1 MGVEVFGNPIIFHEA
16 LRDEFMAAMK
26 LIIGQFTLACTAHYA
41 TMAVLPV
48 FLLENKTIDSSVVG
62 AIFLTASVTGKF
74 ARIFLSGIIDRFM
87 AGNVL
92 SMSCLCSAI
101 VLLCL
106 PEINSSALI
115 AAFLFIFNLSNGANS
130 ISVRAMIA
138 SYGAKKGSTAS
149 HFTKLSIGSSI
160 ASLSG
165 PPLSFFVLHAMGS
178 ITPFHVF
185 SVMLIFTSLIIF
197 TKRKTLPEIAKQ
209 ANIISG
215 IKSAS
220 QTPGFLN
227 LMIFVLLFYFCNS
240 LLYTSIT
247 VYAVFHLNLLAWGG
261 ILLAISAITLIL
273 FSLPVNRLCDRCKL
287 SDYGRIRTGA
297 ALYFI
302 AFLFIILGQNIYWL
316 SIAMIF
322 WGLGEGIMDPTMT
335 KKVTSL
341 VPAEF
346 YIASLTIQSIIVGL
360 GEGIGS
366 FLGIPAAASASNS
379 GMTGFIV
386 AAIISVFMFLLS
398 LRVMQEKRKVMQETI
413 SKQAD

>member
-1 MGVEVFGNPIIFHEA
+1 
-16 LRDEFMAAMK
+16 MAAMR

-74 ARIFLSGIIDRFM
+74 ARIFLSGLIDRFR

-92 SMSCLCSAI
+92 SVSCLCSAI
-101 VLLCL
+101 VLFCL

-115 AAFLFIFNLSNGANS
+115 AVFLFIFNLSNGANS

-138 SYGAKKGSTAS
+138 TYGAKKGGTAS

-160 ASLSG
+160 ASLFG
-165 PPLSFFVLHAMGS
+165 PPLSFFVLHAIGW

-185 SVMLIFTSLIIF
+185 SVILIFTSLIIF
-197 TKRKTLPEIAKQ
+197 TKSKTLPEIVTQ
-209 ANIISG
+209 ANIIYG
-215 IKSAS
+215 VKSAF
-220 QTPGFLN
+220 QTPGFFN

-240 LLYTSIT
+240 LLYTSVT

-261 ILLAISAITLIL
+261 ILLAISAITLIF
-273 FSLPVNRLCDRCKL
+273 FSLPANRLCDRFKL
-287 SDYGRIRTGA
+287 SDYGRIRSGA

-302 AFLFIILGQNIYWL
+302 TFLLIVLGQNIYFL
-316 SIAMIF
+316 AIAMIF

-360 GEGIGS
+360 GEGIGG

-386 AAIISVFMFLLS
+386 AAIISVLMFLLS
-398 LRVMQEKRKVMQETI
+398 LRVLQEKRKVIQETA